1 MRKTS
6 LSSSGFLAR
15 AGLALAF
22 GGLMLLAAQIASKA
36 SAGSTAELA
45 PTPPMGWNS
54 WDSYGTTVR
63 EDQVRAN
70 ADYMASH
77 LASFGWKYIVVD
89 IQWYEANAQG
99 HDYKPGTPL
108 TMDAYGRLTPAV
120 NRFPSAANGAGF
132 KPLADYIHGKG
143 LKFGIHIMRGIPRE
157 AVDKNLSIKGTDYRA
172 ASIADK
178 DNACVWNPDMW
189 GVDTTKPGA
198 QAYYDSIA
206 ELYASWGVDFIKVD
220 DMGSH
225 LYQPAEMKA
234 LAEALHKVG
243 RPIVLSISPG
253 PASLSEARFFRKYAQ
268 MWRISDD
275 FWDDWKLL
283 QRQFDYTREWAPE
296 VGKSGTWPD
305 ADMLP
310 IGRLRMPYKDK
321 KGEPSKFTRDEQ
333 STMINLWSIFR
344 SPLIMGGDLPTLD
357 PFTLGLLTNA
367 EVIAVNQ
374 ASSGGHQSSNDGATI
389 TWTAN
394 TPGGSDKYVA
404 VFNVKDAPNHV
415 QMNWKAVGV
424 DAAQVHVRDLWQ
436 HKNLGAFNSLEV
448 TLTAHASVLYRVGG
462 GEAVVK

>member
-1 MRKTS
+1 MRQTYA
-6 LSSSGFLAR
+6 GHFLAR
-15 AGLALAF
+15 TVSAVAIGALTFAVVPE
-22 GGLMLLAAQIASKA
+22 IRSA
-36 SAGSTAELA
+36 SASPDALLA

-70 ADYMASH
+70 TDYMASH
-77 LASFGWKYIVVD
+77 LAAFGWKYVVVD

-99 HDYKPGTPL
+99 HDYKPGAPL
-108 TMDAYGRLTPAV
+108 TMDDNGRLTPAV

-132 KPLADYIHGKG
+132 KPLADYIHRKG
-143 LKFGIHIMRGIPRE
+143 LKFGIHIMRGIPRQ
-157 AVDKNLSIKGTDYRA
+157 AVEKNLPIKGTSYRA
-172 ASIADK
+172 AAIADK

-206 ELYASWGVDFIKVD
+206 ELYASWGVDFVKAD

-225 LYQPAEMKA
+225 LYQPAEIKA
-234 LAEALHKVG
+234 LSEALRKTG

-253 PASLSEARFFRKYAQ
+253 PAPLSEARFFQKYAQ

-283 QRQFDYTREWAPE
+283 RRQFDYTKEWAPE
-296 VGKSGTWPD
+296 VGKNGIWPD

-321 KGEPSKFTRDEQ
+321 KGEPSKFTHDEQ
-333 STMINLWSIFR
+333 ATMMNLWSIFR

-357 PFTLGLLTNA
+357 AFTLGLLTNP

-374 ASSGGHQSSNDGATI
+374 SSGGGHQSFNDGATI
-389 TWTAN
+389 TWTGNA
-394 TPGGSDKYVA
+394 PRGSDKYLA
-404 VFNVKDAPNHV
+404 VFNVKDSPNHV
-415 QMNWKAVGV
+415 QMAWTAAGV
-424 DAAQVHVRDLWQ
+424 DGGQVRVRDLWQ
-436 HKNLGAFNSLEV
+436 HKDLGSLGRLDV
-448 TLTAHASVLYRVGG
+448 TLAPHASVLYRVGV
-462 GEAVVK
+462 GEAVRK